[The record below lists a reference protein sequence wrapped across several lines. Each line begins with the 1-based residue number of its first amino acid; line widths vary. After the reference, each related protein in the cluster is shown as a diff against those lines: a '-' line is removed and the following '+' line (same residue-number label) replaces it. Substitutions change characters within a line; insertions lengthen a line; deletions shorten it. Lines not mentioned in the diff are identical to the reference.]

1 MPFAFSPQPQAYT
14 RSDMTR
20 AFPSWLLLLTVLF
33 SCGWSAAERVADLP
47 IPSRY
52 VNDFAQILTPDGAQ
66 QVENLCLAVHRQANA
81 EIAVVTIK
89 QLEDGQSLE
98 DFTAKLEE
106 KWKLGKA
113 GEDRSVIFLI
123 VMNPHGLRL
132 EIGYGLEG
140 ILNDA
145 RAGAILDQV
154 RPLAR
159 QGDFDQAALI
169 GVQDLADVIAKDA
182 GVTLQPVV
190 RQPRQQPVPAHI
202 GAGQIVLGIGLLIV
216 FLVLVRTGH
225 IGWAWVL
232 LSVFFNGGGRGG
244 GGGWGGGDDEGG
256 GGFGGVGGGGS
267 GGGGA
272 SRDF

>member
-1 MPFAFSPQPQAYT
+1 
-14 RSDMTR
+14 MTSSLPR
-20 AFPSWLLLLTVLF
+20 WLLLLLCF
-33 SCGWSAAERVADLP
+33 FPASWSAAEKVADLP
-47 IPSRY
+47 VPTHY
-52 VNDFAQILTPDGAQ
+52 VNDFAQILSPAGAR

-89 QLEDGQSLE
+89 QLEDGQSIE

-113 GEDRSVIFLI
+113 GEDRSVLFLI
-123 VMNPHGLRL
+123 VMNPHGLRM

-145 RAGAILDQV
+145 KVGAILDQV
-154 RPLAR
+154 KPLAH
-159 QGDFDQAALI
+159 QGDFDQAALT
-169 GVQDLADVIAKDA
+169 GVQGVANVIAADA

-190 RQPRQQPVPAHI
+190 QHYRQPQAAPAHI
-202 GAGQIVLGIGLLIV
+202 GVGQIIFGVAFLILIV
-216 FLVLVRTGH
+216 ILIRTGH
-225 IGWAWVL
+225 IGWVWFL
-232 LSVFFNGGGRGG
+232 LSMFFNGGGGRGG
-244 GGGWGGGDDEGG
+244 GGFGGGDDDSGG